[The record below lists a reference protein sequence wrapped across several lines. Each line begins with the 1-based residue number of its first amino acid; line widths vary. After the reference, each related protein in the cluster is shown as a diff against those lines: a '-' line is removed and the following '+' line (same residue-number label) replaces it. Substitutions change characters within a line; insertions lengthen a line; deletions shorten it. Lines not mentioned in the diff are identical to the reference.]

1 MSDKKRIVIIV
12 SEKSL
17 DKAMMPMMLATTGA
31 ALGAEVHVFFTFWGL
46 DLLKK
51 KINPKLKGIMAPFTS
66 IINAMMRKKNIPGF
80 HELRKQAMELGVKF
94 YACSTTMELMGVK
107 KEDLVDGCEVVGA
120 STFLNLALESDTALF
135 IG

>member
-51 KINPKLKGIMAPFTS
+51 KINPKLKA
-66 IINAMMRKKNIPGF
+66 
-80 HELRKQAMELGVKF
+80 
-94 YACSTTMELMGVK
+94 
-107 KEDLVDGCEVVGA
+107 
-120 STFLNLALESDTALF
+120 
-135 IG
+135 